1 MHQHV
6 DHHMIVELQRL
17 LACAVHQLYFL
28 GLIQRSIEVLLNILL
43 GVKLVDVCFLDPGT
57 ELGLGVTFQVETT
70 KDIALFHLLVE
81 AIEEGGEEIPIIVYD
96 YDQMPEILLAAEDVL
111 EVPV

>member
-28 GLIQRSIEVLLNILL
+28 GLVQRSIEVLLNILL

-57 ELGLGVTFQVETT
+57 
-70 KDIALFHLLVE
+70 
-81 AIEEGGEEIPIIVYD
+81 
-96 YDQMPEILLAAEDVL
+96 
-111 EVPV
+111 